1 MPNQWLHVAAFALVF
16 AGLAA
21 ATTAMLLP
29 GTGAALPAILAVV
42 VGIAAGLGR
51 AAIIRDVNPR

>member
-1 MPNQWLHVAAFALVF
+1 MAAFALVF